1 MAASIFHGKDGQ
13 AFFSV
18 DGGGSFTA
26 FTSIRSWTCT
36 LTAATADTSPM
47 GTTLRTN
54 ITGILSGTASIE
66 CNYDSA
72 TFAQIDE
79 TDNAA
84 VWSDGVAG
92 LEIELLR
99 GANNVELGYQGR
111 AKVESVAIGSSV
123 DGVPTITYNMRFVS
137 TVVSTVTA
145 GT

>member
-13 AFFSV
+13 AYFSV

-26 FTSIRSWTCT
+26 FTSVRSWTCT
-36 LTAATADTSPM
+36 LTAATADTSAM

-54 ITGILSGTASIE
+54 IE